1 MTNTANC
8 KREAGQDLQ
17 HQKREKGFYIE
28 LKKKMYQSKGSM
40 TTPEGHDRD
49 YT

>member
-28 LKKKMYQSKGSM
+28 LKKKKCIRAK
-40 TTPEGHDRD
+40 EV
-49 YT
+49 